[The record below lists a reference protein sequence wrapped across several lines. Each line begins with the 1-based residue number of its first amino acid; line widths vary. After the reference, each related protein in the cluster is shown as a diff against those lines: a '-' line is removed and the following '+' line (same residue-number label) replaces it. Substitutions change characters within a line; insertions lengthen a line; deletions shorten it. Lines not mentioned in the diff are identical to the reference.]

1 MAENPGGFGVVL
13 GQVYRGLLAGFGA
26 RGSRVFCSFFILL
39 RCFPSLKLKKNTFFK
54 AGFLLLPLFVFLGI
68 LLCESIKRF
77 YM

>member
-1 MAENPGGFGVVL
+1 MGLVLFWGRCTGGFL
-13 GQVYRGLLAGFGA
+13 PGLEPGEAASFAL
-26 RGSRVFCSFFILL
+26 FFILFKVL
-39 RCFPSLKLKKNTFFK
+39 PLLKIKKNTFFK

>member
-1 MAENPGGFGVVL
+1 MLFWGRCTGVFLPGLEPGEAASFALFFYSFKVL
-13 GQVYRGLLAGFGA
+13 PLLK
-26 RGSRVFCSFFILL
+26 I
-39 RCFPSLKLKKNTFFK
+39 KKNTFFK